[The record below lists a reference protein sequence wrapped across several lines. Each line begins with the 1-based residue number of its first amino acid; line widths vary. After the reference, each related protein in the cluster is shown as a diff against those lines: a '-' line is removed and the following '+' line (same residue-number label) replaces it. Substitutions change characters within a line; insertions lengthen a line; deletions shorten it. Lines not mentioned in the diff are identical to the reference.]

1 MAKKAR
7 TAKKVTRAKRAAK
20 TPSTVGKKKVASPRR
35 LSKKKATTSK
45 SSPSLRLAWDLAELM
60 TAGLPS
66 NEKRSDAYMKIV
78 NEGVSLTWVCEMLTQ
93 ACGRAVSKKQVTDTL
108 ARKGIPFIRLHRN
121 DQHSSP
127 SFSHLPLTDYAA
139 IVRLFNFSG
148 NPKKG
153 ADMIS
158 DTYLHPRG
166 LAVLDKERGFA
177 AVADEEEWIAVKED
191 RRHIR

>member
-7 TAKKVTRAKRAAK
+7 IAKKATRAKRAAK
-20 TPSTVGKKKVASPRR
+20 TPSTIRKTKVASGRR
-35 LSKKKATTSK
+35 LSKKKSTTSK

-60 TAGLPS
+60 KAGLPS
-66 NEKRSDAYMKIV
+66 NEKRSDAYVKIV
-78 NEGVSLTWVCEMLTQ
+78 DEGVSLTWVCEMLTQ
-93 ACGRAVSKKQVTDTL
+93 ACGRAVSKKQVTDIL

-127 SFSHLPLTDYAA
+127 SFSHLPLTGHAA
-139 IVRLFNFSG
+139 IVRHFDFPG

-166 LAVLDKERGFA
+166 LAVLEKEPAFA
-177 AVADEEEWIAVKED
+177 AIAKNKEWITVKKS